1 MLHIQYVIVYPN
13 VVYMLICFNIERFLC
28 PPKNLYKDCDCHF
41 CVLPQH
47 DSTARGF
54 GAKVMS
60 GLTGSSQPYQEK
72 KNAKF
77 ISKIS
82 QRKGADFL
90 D

>member
-13 VVYMLICFNIERFLC
+13 VVYMFICFNIKRFFC
-28 PPKNLYKDCDCHF
+28 PPKNF
-41 CVLPQH
+41 RVLPQH

-72 KNAKF
+72 K
-77 ISKIS
+77 
-82 QRKGADFL
+82 R
-90 D
+90 

>member
-1 MLHIQYVIVYPN
+1 MLLFTQ
-13 VVYMLICFNIERFLC
+13 MLYICFNIERFLC

-41 CVLPQH
+41 RVLPQH

-72 KNAKF
+72 KTLNLLAKLAKEKGPTF
-77 ISKIS
+77 LIS
-82 QRKGADFL
+82 
-90 D
+90 